1 VQALEV
7 VFMTFQDFIFDF
19 EELLLKIEV
28 LSRTLNAVS
37 EQLTEDLNE
46 GNGLILY
53 GLEMQML
60 EIEGVAKDLFNK
72 GFDAI
77 KKENS

>member
-1 VQALEV
+1 
-7 VFMTFQDFIFDF
+7 MTFQDFIFDF

>member
-1 VQALEV
+1 
-7 VFMTFQDFIFDF
+7 MTFQDFVFDF
-19 EELLLKIEV
+19 EELSLKIEV
-28 LSRTLNAVS
+28 LSRTLNA
-37 EQLTEDLNE
+37 

>member
-1 VQALEV
+1 
-7 VFMTFQDFIFDF
+7 MTFQDFVFDF

-28 LSRTLNAVS
+28 LSRT
-37 EQLTEDLNE
+37 LNE

>member
-1 VQALEV
+1 MYKDNKDGIL
-7 VFMTFQDFIFDF
+7 
-19 EELLLKIEV
+19 
-28 LSRTLNAVS
+28 VS

-60 EIEGVAKDLFNK
+60 EIEDVAKDLFNK